1 MNDKGDPPVT
11 GVLKMRV
18 EGQPVEPR
26 ITHEVLKVTEYSR
39 ADGDI
44 GRSKGFVG
52 DSGCRRLHNH

>member
-26 ITHEVLKVTEYSR
+26 ITHEVLKVTEDSR
-39 ADGDI
+39 WRD
-44 GRSKGFVG
+44 RKVKGI
-52 DSGCRRLHNH
+52 CW